1 LGGIFQDMERKD
13 KASTPF
19 LSEIPLLGALF
30 RQESKTVDKT
40 ELLIFLTPT
49 LVSSQKPQ

>member
-1 LGGIFQDMERKD
+1 LIGV
-13 KASTPF
+13 
-19 LSEIPLLGALF
+19 LF
-30 RQESKTVDKT
+30 RQESKFKDKT